1 MSGIVIIGTGLG
13 GYTLAREFRKLDRD
27 TPLTLV
33 TADDGAFYS
42 KPMLSNAFASNK
54 DPDALVNQSAEA
66 MAGQLGARIL
76 THHRVE
82 AVDTEAHTL
91 RLDDGET
98 LGYDRL
104 VLAVGAEPIRL
115 SYEGDGAD
123 AVMSVNNRQDYAR
136 FREAIETVKRVALIG
151 PGLIGCEFAND
162 LRGSDREVDVIG
174 PDTAPLGRLV
184 PEEAGRAL
192 RRGLEQVGIRFH
204 LETVVE
210 RIDRRNG
217 GYRLTLSNGE
227 TVECGAVLSAVGLRP
242 DTRLARDAGLR
253 VDRGVVVD
261 EYLAASADGV
271 YALGDCAQVSGL
283 VLPFVMPIM
292 HAARALA
299 KTLAGDRTPVR
310 YPAMP
315 VVVKTP
321 AHPVVV
327 SPPAPDTP
335 GEWRME
341 PVGDG
346 VRALYRDGDRLAGFV
361 LTGQE
366 AVKEKQALA
375 KQVPAV
381 L

>member
-13 GYTLAREFRKLDRD
+13 GYTLAREFRKLDKD
-27 TPLTLV
+27 APLTLV

-54 DPDALVNQSAEA
+54 DPDALISQSAEA

-76 THHRVE
+76 THRRVE
-82 AVDTEAHTL
+82 AVDTEARTL

-123 AVMSVNNRQDYAR
+123 AVMSVNSRQDYAR

-162 LRGSDREVDVIG
+162 LRGSGREVDVIG

-184 PEEAGRAL
+184 PEGAGRAL
-192 RRGLEQVGIRFH
+192 RRGLERAGIRFH

-210 RIDRRNG
+210 RIARQDG

-242 DTRLARDAGLR
+242 DTRLAKDAGLR

-261 EYLAASADGV
+261 EYLATSADGV
-271 YALGDCAQVSGL
+271 YALGDCAQVAGL

-299 KTLAGDRTPVR
+299 KTLTGDRTPVS

-321 AHPVVV
+321 DHPVVV
-327 SPPAPDTP
+327 SPPAPDAP
-335 GEWRME
+335 GEWQME
-341 PVGDG
+341 TVGDG
-346 VRALYRDGDRLAGFV
+346 VRALYRDGERLVGFV

-375 KQVPAV
+375 RQVPAV

>member
-1 MSGIVIIGTGLG
+1 MSGIVIIGTGLA
-13 GYTLAREFRKLDRD
+13 GYTLAREFRKLDKE

-54 DPDALVNQSAEA
+54 DPEALISQSAEA
-66 MAGQLGARIL
+66 MAGQLDARIL
-76 THHRVE
+76 TRRRV
-82 AVDTEAHTL
+82 AAIDTAARQV
-91 RLDDGET
+91 RLEDGES
-98 LGYDRL
+98 LDYGRL

-123 AVMSVNNRQDYAR
+123 AVLSVNSREDYGR
-136 FREAIETVKRVALIG
+136 FREAIEGVGHVAVIG

-162 LRGSDREVDVIG
+162 LRGSGREVDVIG

-184 PEEAGRAL
+184 PEAAGRAIQK
-192 RRGLEQVGIRFH
+192 GLEAAGIRFH
-204 LETVVE
+204 LETVVK
-210 RIDRRNG
+210 RIDRKDTG
-217 GYRLTLSNGE
+217 FRLSLDNGE
-227 TVECGAVLSAVGLRP
+227 TVEAGAILSAVGLRP
-242 DTRLARDAGLR
+242 DTRLAREAGLE
-253 VDRGVVVD
+253 VDRGIVLD
-261 EYLAASADGV
+261 RTLATSAEGV
-271 YALGDCAQVSGL
+271 YALGDCAQVAGL
-283 VLPFVMPIM
+283 VLPYVMPIM

-299 KTLAGDRTPVR
+299 KTLAGEPTQVS

-327 SPPAPDTP
+327 APPAPGAV
-335 GEWRME
+335 GEWKIE
-341 PVGDG
+341 SVGEG
-346 VRALYRDGDRLAGFV
+346 VRAVFSQGDEVGGFV
-361 LTGQE
+361 LTGAE
-366 AVKEKQALA
+366 AVKEKQALS

>member
-1 MSGIVIIGTGLG
+1 MSGIVIIGTGLA
-13 GYTLAREFRKLDRD
+13 GYTLARELRKLDKD

-54 DPDALVNQSAEA
+54 DPEALISQGAEA
-66 MAGQLGARIL
+66 MAGQLDARIL
-76 THHRVE
+76 TRRRVASIDTVARKVHLE
-82 AVDTEAHTL
+82 AGDT
-91 RLDDGET
+91 LD
-98 LGYDRL
+98 YDRL
-104 VLAVGAEPIRL
+104 VLALGAEPIRL

-123 AVMSVNNRQDYAR
+123 AVLSVNSREDYAR
-136 FREAIETVKRVALIG
+136 FRQAIEGVERVAVIG

-162 LRGSDREVDVIG
+162 LHGSGREVDVIG

-184 PEEAGRAL
+184 PEAAGRAL
-192 RRGLEQVGIRFH
+192 QTGLEAVGIRFH

-210 RIDRRNG
+210 RIDCLDS
-217 GYRLTLSNGE
+217 GYRLHLKNGE
-227 TVECGAVLSAVGLRP
+227 TVEAGAILSAVGLRP
-242 DTRLARDAGLR
+242 DTRLAKAAGLKVNR
-253 VDRGVVVD
+253 GIVVDRT
-261 EYLAASADGV
+261 LASSAEAV
-271 YALGDCAQVSGL
+271 YALGDCAEVSGM
-283 VLPFVMPIM
+283 VLPYVMPIM

-299 KTLAGDRTPVR
+299 KTLAGEPTQVS

-327 SPPAPDTP
+327 APPAPGAA
-335 GEWRME
+335 GEWKVE
-341 PVGDG
+341 SVGEG
-346 VRALYRDGDRLAGFV
+346 VRAVFSQGDEVGGFV
-361 LTGQE
+361 LTGAE